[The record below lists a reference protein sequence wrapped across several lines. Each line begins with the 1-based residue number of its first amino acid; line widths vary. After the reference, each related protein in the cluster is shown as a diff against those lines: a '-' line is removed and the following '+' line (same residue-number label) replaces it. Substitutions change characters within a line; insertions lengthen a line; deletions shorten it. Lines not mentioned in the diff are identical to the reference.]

1 MTEWLY
7 TEQAPERFVRAFNPL
22 AATKGTPVDD
32 VKQEAYF
39 SVLQGLPIDAVEEAG
54 ETLQREPGP
63 FLPDPGTWFT
73 KADLIAAEQLE
84 RATVSTVRQL
94 TAGRDAEDDEMARTL
109 AARDRFLETF
119 ERVTGR
125 VLPPDHP
132 MRTRT
137 PKLPTYGCLQCQD
150 LGWVQETGGD
160 RYRHCLCF
168 DHNPVLE
175 RHRIGARVKAA
186 RSRIQ

>member
-7 TEQAPERFVRAFNPL
+7 TEQAPDRFIRAFSAL

-32 VKQEAYF
+32 VKQEAFF
-39 SVLQGLPIDAVEEAG
+39 SVLKGLPIEAVEESG
-54 ETLQREPGP
+54 EALQREPGP

-84 RATVSTVRQL
+84 RATVPTGRQL

-109 AARDRFLETF
+109 AARNRFLQTF
-119 ERVTGR
+119 EQVTGR
-125 VLPPDHP
+125 VFPPDHP

-137 PKLPTYGCLQCQD
+137 PKLPTYGCLHCED
-150 LGWVQETGGD
+150 LGWVQESDGD
-160 RYRHCLCF
+160 RYRRCHCF
-168 DHNPVLE
+168 HYNPVLK
-175 RHRIGARVKAA
+175 RRRVGARVKAA